1 MPTPRVNVNPPLAA
15 APGTPFSVDAKPH
28 SFWVE
33 DCGFCA
39 DARPAHTGASLP
51 AAPCQIPGTC
61 TPTGC
66 AGRAARCG
74 TPLRFGGGR
83 ARGHSCRSIP
93 RNGRKSWDFDPPP
106 RLWLT
111 FPMPCSH
118 LPPLCTA
125 GNVRPRATFE
135 HAAGWMRAREE
146 EQQARVWG
154 KVGSTEHSSCVRR
167 GCTWGQRSSQRA
179 DAGEPWAHR
188 ATHALACPTAR
199 GGWHVVAVCGR
210 PGHICARIRV
220 GGVALLRLRAG
231 WDRIQPEYTPS
242 SHAPLDSYGCLV
254 RAVHRV
260 YALTRNDT
268 RDM

>member
-1 MPTPRVNVNPPLAA
+1 MKTGSGRWFAPARPAPPPLFTGRARI
-15 APGTPFSVDAKPH
+15 GVGGGNQCT
-28 SFWVE
+28 
-33 DCGFCA
+33 
-39 DARPAHTGASLP
+39 ARPAHIVASAPPARRASRICSPDNAQFAKDCPRDDSRAPTTLAPPSPDEQTVTNRRARPSLP
-51 AAPCQIPGTC
+51 RT
-61 TPTGC
+61 
-66 AGRAARCG
+66 
-74 TPLRFGGGR
+74 
-83 ARGHSCRSIP
+83 
-93 RNGRKSWDFDPPP
+93 
-106 RLWLT
+106 WLT
-111 FPMPCSH
+111 LPTLCSH

-125 GNVRPRATFE
+125 GAVRLQATFE

-199 GGWHVVAVCGR
+199 GGWHVVAVSGR

-220 GGVALLRLRAG
+220 GGAALLRLRSG

-242 SHAPLDSYGCLV
+242 SYVPLDWHGCLV
-254 RAVHRV
+254 PAVHRV
-260 YALTRNDT
+260 CAWTRNYT